1 MSGDFSRLRPVRPPA
16 PEQPTQPTACHSLLA
31 GASRVVTSGLALVVS
46 YDEPVPAYLDHA
58 ATTPMSAA
66 ALAAMTAELAEVGNP
81 SSLHAAGRRA
91 RKVVEQAREQ
101 IAYALGAQPVDVIF
115 TSGGT
120 EADNLAVLGLYRAR
134 RAADS
139 ARSHVI
145 ASAIEHHAVM
155 DPVQALA
162 DREGATVH
170 WLHVN
175 RCGQVDLEH
184 LAQLLQLHAERIALV
199 AVMSANNEIGTRQP
213 IAEVVAACKPYAI
226 PVHCDAVQSVAWE
239 PFNFRDSGLA
249 TAAITA
255 HKVGGPHGIGA
266 LLLARGVAIEPVT
279 FGGGQE
285 AKLRSGTLDAPATA
299 AFAVALTETVSTQTA
314 RGARVRSLREQLV
327 AAVRES
333 APEAV
338 LNGCDDCLPSVA
350 HFSFPGCE
358 GDALLMLL
366 DAAGVQC
373 STGSACTAGIPEP
386 SHVLLAMGRDR
397 VTARGSLRFSL
408 GATSTAADVDALR
421 TALPAAVARA
431 RQAGQ
436 ALAR

>member
-1 MSGDFSRLRPVRPPA
+1 M
-16 PEQPTQPTACHSLLA
+16 
-31 GASRVVTSGLALVVS
+31 
-46 YDEPVPAYLDHA
+46 PAYLDHA
-58 ATTPMSAA
+58 ATTPMSPS

-101 IAYALGAQPVDVIF
+101 IAQALGAQPVDVIF

-134 RAADS
+134 RASDPT
-139 ARSHVI
+139 RTHVI
-145 ASAIEHHAVM
+145 ASAIEHHAVL

-170 WLHVN
+170 WLRVN
-175 RCGQVDLEH
+175 RCGQVDVEH
-184 LAQLLQLHAERIALV
+184 LQSLLSEWAAQIAFV
-199 AVMSANNEIGTRQP
+199 AVMSANNEVGTRQP
-213 IAEVVAACKPYAI
+213 IADVVAACAPLGI

-239 PFNFRDSGLA
+239 PFNFRASGLA
-249 TAAITA
+249 SAAVTA

-266 LLLARGVAIEPVT
+266 LLLARGVEIEPIT

-285 AKLRSGTLDAPATA
+285 AKLRSGTLDAPAA
-299 AFAVALTETVSTQTA
+299 SAFAAALTETVREQQT
-314 RGARVRSLREQLV
+314 RSARVRALREQLV

-333 APEAV
+333 APDAV
-338 LNGCDDCLPSVA
+338 LNGCDDCLPSIA

-366 DAAGVQC
+366 DSAEVQC
-373 STGSACTAGIPEP
+373 STGSACTAGVPVQP
-386 SHVLLAMGRDR
+386 
-397 VTARGSLRFSL
+397 
-408 GATSTAADVDALR
+408 
-421 TALPAAVARA
+421 
-431 RQAGQ
+431 
-436 ALAR
+436 

>member
-1 MSGDFSRLRPVRPPA
+1 MI
-16 PEQPTQPTACHSLLA
+16 
-31 GASRVVTSGLALVVS
+31 
-46 YDEPVPAYLDHA
+46 PVPAYLDHA
-58 ATTPMSAA
+58 ATTPMSPT
-66 ALAAMTAELAEVGNP
+66 ALAAMTGELAEVGNP

-91 RKVVEQAREQ
+91 RKVVEQAREN
-101 IAYALGAQPVDVIF
+101 IAHSLGAQPVDVIF

-134 RAADS
+134 RAADP
-139 ARSHVI
+139 ARTHVV
-145 ASAIEHHAVM
+145 ASAIEHHAVL

-170 WLHVN
+170 WLEVN
-175 RCGQVDLEH
+175 RCGQVEIAH
-184 LAQLLQLHAERIALV
+184 LTSLLAEFGEQIAFV
-199 AVMSANNEIGTRQP
+199 AVMSANNEVGTRQP
-213 IAEVVAACKPYAI
+213 IADVVAACAPLGI

-239 PFNFRDSGLA
+239 PFDFRSSGLA

-266 LLLARGVAIEPVT
+266 LLLARGVEIEPIT

-285 AKLRSGTLDAPATA
+285 AKLRSGTLDAPAA
-299 AFAVALTETVSTQTA
+299 ASFAAALSETVAQQQA
-314 RGARVRSLREQLV
+314 RSARVRALREQLV

-333 APEAV
+333 APDAV

-373 STGSACTAGIPEP
+373 STGSACTAGVPEP
-386 SHVLLAMGRDR
+386 SHVMLAMGRDR
-397 VTARGSLRFSL
+397 STARGSLRFSL
-408 GATSTAADVDALR
+408 GATSTAADIDALR
-421 TALPAAVARA
+421 EALPAAVERA
-431 RQAGQ
+431 KQAGQ
-436 ALAR
+436 ALVR

>member
-1 MSGDFSRLRPVRPPA
+1 MSP
-16 PEQPTQPTACHSLLA
+16 
-31 GASRVVTSGLALVVS
+31 
-46 YDEPVPAYLDHA
+46 
-58 ATTPMSAA
+58 A

-101 IAYALGAQPVDVIF
+101 IAHALGAQPADVIF

-134 RAADS
+134 RAADP
-139 ARSHVI
+139 ARTHVV
-145 ASAIEHHAVM
+145 ASAVEHHAVL

-170 WLHVN
+170 WLAVN
-175 RCGQVDLEH
+175 RCGQVDLDH
-184 LAQLLQLHAERIALV
+184 LHALLRDHGRNIALA
-199 AVMSANNEIGTRQP
+199 AVMSANNEVGTRQP
-213 IAEVVAACKPYAI
+213 VADVVAACASLGI
-226 PVHCDAVQSVAWE
+226 PVHSDAVQSVAWE
-239 PFNFRDSGLA
+239 PFNFRASALA
-249 TAAITA
+249 TAAVTA

-266 LLLARGVAIEPVT
+266 LLIARGVALEPIS

-285 AKLRSGTLDAPATA
+285 AKLRSGTLDAPAAA
-299 AFAVALTETVSTQTA
+299 AFATALAETVAQQPERA
-314 RGARVRSLREQLV
+314 ARVRDLRAQLV
-327 AAVRES
+327 AAVLEC
-333 APEAV
+333 APDAV

-366 DAAGVQC
+366 DAAGVHC
-373 STGSACTAGIPEP
+373 STGSACTAGVPEP
-386 SHVLLAMGRDR
+386 SHVMLAMGRDR
-397 VTARGSLRFSL
+397 ATARGSLRFSL
-408 GATSTAADVDALR
+408 GATSTSADIDALR
-421 TALPAAVARA
+421 EVLPAVVARA

>member
-1 MSGDFSRLRPVRPPA
+1 MTPV
-16 PEQPTQPTACHSLLA
+16 S
-31 GASRVVTSGLALVVS
+31 
-46 YDEPVPAYLDHA
+46 AYLDHA
-58 ATTPMSAA
+58 ATTPMSPA

-101 IAYALGAQPVDVIF
+101 IAHALGAQPVDVIF

-134 RAADS
+134 RAANP
-139 ARSHVI
+139 ARTHVI
-145 ASAIEHHAVM
+145 ASAIEHHAVL

-170 WLHVN
+170 WLKAN
-175 RCGQVDLEH
+175 RCGQVEIEH
-184 LAQLLQLHAERIALV
+184 LTSLLSEFGEQIAFV
-199 AVMSANNEIGTRQP
+199 AVMSANNEVGTRQP
-213 IAEVVAACKPYAI
+213 IADVVAACEPLSI

-239 PFNFRDSGLA
+239 SFNFRASGLA
-249 TAAITA
+249 TVAVTA

-266 LLLARGVAIEPVT
+266 LLLARGVEIEPIT

-285 AKLRSGTLDAPATA
+285 AKLRSGTLDAPAAA
-299 AFAVALTETVSTQTA
+299 AFAAALLETVEQQQS
-314 RGARVRSLREQLV
+314 RSARVRALREQLV

-333 APEAV
+333 APDAV

-373 STGSACTAGIPEP
+373 STGSACTAGVPEP
-386 SHVLLAMGRDR
+386 SHVMLAMGRDR
-397 VTARGSLRFSL
+397 ATARGSLRFSL
-408 GATSTAADVDALR
+408 GATSTAADIDALR
-421 TALPAAVARA
+421 EALPAAVERA
-431 RQAGQ
+431 KQAGQ
-436 ALAR
+436 ALVR

>member
-1 MSGDFSRLRPVRPPA
+1 MV
-16 PEQPTQPTACHSLLA
+16 
-31 GASRVVTSGLALVVS
+31 
-46 YDEPVPAYLDHA
+46 PVPAYLDHA
-58 ATTPMSAA
+58 ATTPMSPA
-66 ALAAMTAELAEVGNP
+66 ALAVMTTELAAVGNP

-101 IAYALGAQPVDVIF
+101 IAHALGAQPVDVIF

-134 RAADS
+134 RS
-139 ARSHVI
+139 SNPARTHVI
-145 ASAIEHHAVM
+145 ASAIEHHAVL

-170 WLHVN
+170 WLGVN
-175 RCGQVDLEH
+175 RCGQVDRDH
-184 LAQLLQLHAERIALV
+184 LAALLAEHGEHIALV
-199 AVMSANNEIGTRQP
+199 AVMSANNEVGTRQP
-213 IAEVVAACKPYAI
+213 VAEVVAACTPLGI

-239 PFNFRDSGLA
+239 PFDFRASGLA
-249 TAAITA
+249 TAAVTA

-266 LLLARGVAIEPVT
+266 LLLARGVEIEPIT

-285 AKLRSGTLDAPATA
+285 AKLRSGTLDAPAAA
-299 AFAVALTETVSTQTA
+299 AFATALTETVAAQPERA
-314 RGARVRSLREQLV
+314 ARVRALREQLV
-327 AAVRES
+327 AAVREC

-350 HFSFPGCE
+350 HFSFPECE

-366 DAAGVQC
+366 DAAGIEC
-373 STGSACTAGIPEP
+373 STGSACTAGVPEP
-386 SHVLLAMGRDR
+386 SHVMLAMGRNR
-397 VTARGSLRFSL
+397 ATARGSLRFSL
-408 GATSTAADVDALR
+408 GNSSTFADIAALRDAL
-421 TALPAAVARA
+421 PGAVARA

-436 ALAR
+436 VLAR